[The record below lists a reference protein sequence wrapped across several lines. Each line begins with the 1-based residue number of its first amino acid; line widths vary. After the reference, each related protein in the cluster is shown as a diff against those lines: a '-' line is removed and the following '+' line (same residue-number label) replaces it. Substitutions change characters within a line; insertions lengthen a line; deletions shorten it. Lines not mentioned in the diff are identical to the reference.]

1 MSLAN
6 LPLNTGETRRLIGS
20 PRADATLRMMR
31 GAQPLPGGLMLPSPG
46 QSYEGLA
53 QALAERFQDP
63 LQERVREVR
72 DIMRRDIRNVGV
84 LPYGD
89 VFSPLALMEQQLEQG
104 KISPPDRVPQM
115 NAYSLAL
122 TMDPDFQRMAGKLPP
137 VLQRVLRQTAARG
150 MLRNQ
155 GVPEAELYLGQ
166 DVPQFERS
174 DPGRMRSIF
183 ENVFRQHGDN
193 QAYLETFAARNP
205 EVLRQLQKIYAWST
219 GHPAFQEFRGEG
231 DYASR
236 SSYGA
241 LPEVYPRV
249 FGLLRDAGGRVET
262 TVEDAIRR
270 IGYLIDRD
278 RYAPSGS
285 LGPLD
290 RNVPATQSQL
300 MMVARALGVSP
311 EEVVAN
317 PDRFLQAIQEFYQE
331 RSQAGIERALGQ
343 DPSAFMEFDRTVTGG
358 SPNVAGAV
366 RSTVSPGNAYAPFNP
381 GGFPETPYRM
391 TPETERAVARR
402 VPESFGELRPA
413 QPRPQAVV
421 EPAGAPSLL
430 DFLDDND
437 IEVEIDRDNLRN
449 RGRAIAV
456 TEMARSI
463 NSYRYMLQQARSA
476 PGFDALGRE
485 ASAIGALETELTSLL
500 DDIRSK
506 SRFNN
511 ADLGRLFNVM
521 RQVEAES
528 GDLSFLMRNELFR
541 EIHRDIGARFA
552 GTAYAANKGAMGYK
566 SGTFSRSESSDEISN
581 AEKRRRNRASNRLEN
596 RRTFSSLYQQEV
608 RPKAQTF
615 ADTLGLR
622 IPGSGFSINTRDPD
636 RARQVDSEAALDRGP
651 RSHLFKMTDPE
662 ATIDLMQKLH
672 DRLHAQGKV
681 QGPRLD
687 VREQLA
693 LWESNR
699 SPSLSDR
706 QASSYPDSTFEN
718 TVHPEVLRRLFGID
732 LSRLGGLEGTVG
744 EKYRMTRDDRN
755 LLTDLNR
762 EAQAIKEGK
771 EPAPARPR
779 NVARDD
785 AALASRRGGRSLPNE
800 ADTSLPPNADPLLFE
815 GLGNAIVDDRMAK
828 FIRSK
833 IRSSKDNVIV
843 LADRDMN
850 GFLKSPNRLKEF
862 LTIVT
867 GRKLY
872 TEEGGRTHFTVVD
885 QAGKPFTGFRAGEE
899 RVGAKEGTP
908 VRSEDRRTDTLFRLA
923 DAIDLDPSLALVD
936 LDQLSSRTNIPIE
949 MLADVLQS
957 MGPGEGPTGG
967 GASGGA
973 FGDGLVARLRA
984 MRGVRLR

>member
-6 LPLNTGETRRLIGS
+6 LPINTGEIRRLIGS
-20 PRADATLRMMR
+20 PRADATLRMMS
-31 GAQPLPGGLMLPSPG
+31 GAQALPGGLVLPSPG

-63 LQERVREVR
+63 LQERIGEVR
-72 DIMRRDIRNVGV
+72 DIMRRDIKNVGV

-89 VFSPLALMEQQLEQG
+89 VFAPLALMEQQLEQG

-155 GVPEAELYLGQ
+155 GIPEAELYLGQ

-183 ENVFRQHGDN
+183 EKVFRQHGDN
-193 QAYLETFAARNP
+193 QAYLETFAGRNP

-290 RNVPATQSQL
+290 RNIPATQSQL

-343 DPSAFMEFDRTVTGG
+343 DPSAFMEPDRPVTGG
-358 SPNVAGAV
+358 NPDVAGAV
-366 RSTVSPGNAYAPFNP
+366 RGGPGNAYAPFNP
-381 GGFPETPYRM
+381 GGFPETPYRL
-391 TPETERAVARR
+391 TPETKRAIAGR
-402 VPESFGELRPA
+402 VPESLGELRPA
-413 QPRPQAVV
+413 QPRPQTVV

-430 DFLDDND
+430 DFLEDND

-476 PGFDALGRE
+476 PGFDAQGRE

-511 ADLGRLFNVM
+511 ADLGRLFEVM

-552 GTAYAANKGAMGYK
+552 GTAYTTNEGAQGRK
-566 SGTFSRSESSDEISN
+566 RGSFSRSESSDEISN
-581 AEKRRRNRASNRLEN
+581 TEKRRRNQAFNRLEN
-596 RRTFSSLYQQEV
+596 RRAFSPLYQQEV

-622 IPGSGFSINTRDPD
+622 IPGSGFSINTKDPD

-662 ATIDLMQKLH
+662 QTIDLMQKLH

-693 LWESNR
+693 LWENNR

-732 LSRLGGLEGTVG
+732 LSRLGGLEGTGG
-744 EKYRMTRDDRN
+744 EKYRMARDDRN
-755 LLTDLNR
+755 LLIDLNR
-762 EAQAIKEGK
+762 EAQAIREGK
-771 EPAPARPR
+771 EPAPARTR
-779 NVARDD
+779 NVAQGD

-828 FIRSK
+828 FIRGK
-833 IRSSKDNVIV
+833 IGSSKDNVIV
-843 LADRDMN
+843 LTDRDMN

-872 TEEGGRTHFTVVD
+872 TADAGRTHFTVVD

-899 RVGAKEGTP
+899 RVGDKEGTP
-908 VRSEDRRTDTLFRLA
+908 VRSEDRRTDTLSRLA
-923 DAIDLDPSLALVD
+923 DAINMDPSLAYVGLE
-936 LDQLSSRTNIPIE
+936 QLSSRTNIPIE

-967 GASGGA
+967 GASGGTL
-973 FGDGLVARLRA
+973 GDGLFALARGLR
-984 MRGVRLR
+984 RR